1 VIAHLRLTMHRTKEA
16 IALAMSPSRH
26 INHRV
31 SSLLPGVTVATG
43 MDGNQP
49 RTHEQ
54 RREIRLFPINFLA
67 SFFFAWRDVSTH
79 HSASWI
85 TIAVMSNA
93 TEVIISR
100 VNGELHAYDN

>member
-67 SFFFAWRDVSTH
+67 SFFFFCL
-79 HSASWI
+79 
-85 TIAVMSNA
+85 
-93 TEVIISR
+93 E
-100 VNGELHAYDN
+100 GC